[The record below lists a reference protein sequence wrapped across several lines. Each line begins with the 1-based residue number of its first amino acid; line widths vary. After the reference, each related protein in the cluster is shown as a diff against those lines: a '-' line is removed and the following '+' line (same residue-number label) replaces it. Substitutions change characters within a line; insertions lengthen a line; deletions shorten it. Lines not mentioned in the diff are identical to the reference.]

1 MRVYKTKSYTIFT
14 VFNYSFLILMAL
26 LCILPLVHILAVSL
40 SGSAAAAA
48 NIVTFWPIDFTID
61 AYERT
66 IGNDNF
72 IRSFMISVLRVV
84 LGTAI
89 SMGAMLCAAYS
100 LAKYDEEFKGR
111 KLYVWFFVFT
121 MIFNGGLVPTYMVVT
136 GLGLTNT
143 IWALVLPTAINAFN
157 LILLLNFFRTS
168 VPKSLEESAT
178 IDGANHFQIFLKIYL
193 PIAVPAI
200 ATVSL
205 FTMVFHW
212 NSWFD
217 GMIYNND
224 ARNYPLQTFL
234 QTIIVQQDFS
244 QITDAETLRNLSQR
258 TVQSA
263 QIFIAALP
271 MLVVYPFIQKYFV
284 KGIVL
289 GAEKE

>member
-1 MRVYKTKSYTIFT
+1 
-14 VFNYSFLILMAL
+14 MAL

-48 NIVTFWPIDFTID
+48 NIVTFWPVDFTID
-61 AYERT
+61 AYQRT

-72 IRSFMISVLRVV
+72 IRSFLISVLRVV

>member
-1 MRVYKTKSYTIFT
+1 M
-14 VFNYSFLILMAL
+14 ILMSV
-26 LCILPLVHILAVSL
+26 LCLLPLVHIFAVSL
-40 SGSAAAAA
+40 SGSGAAAA
-48 NIVTFWPIDFTID
+48 NIVSFWPIDFTID

-66 IGNDNF
+66 IANENF
-72 IRSFMISVLRVV
+72 IRSFFISILRVV

-89 SMGAMLCAAYS
+89 SMGALLCAAYS
-100 LAKYDEEFKGR
+100 LSKYDEEFKGR
-111 KLYVWFFVFT
+111 KVYVWFFIFT
-121 MIFNGGLVPTYMVVT
+121 MLFNGGLVPTYMVVT

-168 VPKSLEESAT
+168 VPKSLEESAL

>member
-1 MRVYKTKSYTIFT
+1 MRVYKTKSYMVFT
-14 VFNYSFLILMAL
+14 FFNYSFLILMAL

-40 SGSAAAAA
+40 SGSGAAAA
-48 NIVTFWPIDFTID
+48 NIVTFWPIDFTLD
-61 AYERT
+61 AYQRT

-72 IRSFMISVLRVV
+72 IRSFLISILRVV
-84 LGTAI
+84 IGTVI
-89 SMGAMLCAAYS
+89 SMGALLCAAYA
-100 LAKYDEEFKGR
+100 LAKYDHEFKGR
-111 KLYVWFFVFT
+111 KIYVWFFIIT

-136 GLGLTNT
+136 GLGLTNS

-217 GMIYNND
+217 GLIYNND

-271 MLVVYPFIQKYFV
+271 MLIVYPFIQKYFV

>member
-1 MRVYKTKSYTIFT
+1 MRMYKTKSYTIFT
-14 VFNYSFLILMAL
+14 IFNYSFLIILAV
-26 LCILPLVHILAVSL
+26 LCILPLIHIFAVSL
-40 SGSAAAAA
+40 SGSGAAAA
-48 NIVTFWPIDFTID
+48 NIVSFWPVDFTLD

-66 IGNDNF
+66 IANENF
-72 IRSFMISVLRVV
+72 IRSFIISLVRVI
-84 LGTAI
+84 LGTVI
-89 SMGAMLCAAYS
+89 SMVALLCAAYS
-100 LAKYDEEFKGR
+100 LSKYDHEFKGR
-111 KLYVWFFVFT
+111 KLYVWFFILT
-121 MIFNGGLVPTYMVVT
+121 MLFNGGLVPTYMVVT

-168 VPKSLEESAT
+168 VPKSLEESAL
-178 IDGANHFQIFLKIYL
+178 IDGANHIQIFIKIYL
-193 PIAVPAI
+193 PIAIPAI

-271 MLVVYPFIQKYFV
+271 MLLVYPFIQKYFV